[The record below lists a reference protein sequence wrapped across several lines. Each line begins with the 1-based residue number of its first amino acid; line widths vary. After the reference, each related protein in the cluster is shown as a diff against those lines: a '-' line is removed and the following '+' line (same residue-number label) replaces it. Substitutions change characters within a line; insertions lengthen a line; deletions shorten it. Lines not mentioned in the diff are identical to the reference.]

1 TGVYA
6 MLAFTAVER
15 RRELAVRIALG
26 ASAREIV
33 RLLVAGG
40 LALAGIGIVVGL
52 TLAAGI
58 TRVLQS
64 LLYDVAPT
72 DPWTFGTAAV
82 VLLAAAA
89 FACYLPAR
97 RAGRLDPLTV
107 LRD

>member
-1 TGVYA
+1 

-33 RLLVAGG
+33 RLLVASG
-40 LALAGIGIVVGL
+40 LTLAGIGIVIGL
-52 TLAAGI
+52 ALAAGL
-58 TRVLQS
+58 TRVLRS
-64 LLYDVAPT
+64 LLYGVAPT
-72 DPWTFGTAAV
+72 DPWTFGGAAFA
-82 VLLAAAA
+82 LLAAAVV
-89 FACYLPAR
+89 ACYLPAR